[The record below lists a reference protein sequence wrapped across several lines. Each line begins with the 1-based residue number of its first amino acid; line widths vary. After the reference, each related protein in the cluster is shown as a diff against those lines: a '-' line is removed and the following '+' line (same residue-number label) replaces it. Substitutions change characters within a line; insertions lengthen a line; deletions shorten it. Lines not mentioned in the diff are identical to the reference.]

1 MRTMSRTARMAGL
14 LGGVGRGWDFLLN
27 IGSTPCK
34 QGKFRAN
41 KAESG
46 DFAVLDLSLARI
58 VNGTNCGRPSFE
70 AGSMGAWLS
79 WESASFAMTRSAVRS
94 RLAPPA
100 FAGCACFGSA
110 SPIVAKA
117 AAAEPEGRRR
127 AMSPRY
133 VPADFDSGPTQS
145 DQGEFHLP
153 LSAGLLGQHSRQI
166 EHYS

>member
-79 WESASFAMTRSAVRS
+79 GESASFAMTRSAVRS

-110 SPIVAKA
+110 SPIVS
-117 AAAEPEGRRR
+117 EGCRVVARR
-127 AMSPRY
+127 AKTGLGPLG
-133 VPADFDSGPTQS
+133 PA
-145 DQGEFHLP
+145 L
-153 LSAGLLGQHSRQI
+153 
-166 EHYS
+166 